1 MNMEIEKKIIL
12 FDGVCNLCNNSVQFI
27 IKRDKKDI
35 FRFAPL
41 QSEIGKKL
49 VAERRIDT
57 ARIDSII
64 LIEPQIA
71 YYTKSEAALRISKS
85 LSGLW
90 PVMSVFLGLPS
101 GFRDWIYDRV
111 AKNRYQWFGKRE
123 ECMIPSPE
131 LKEKFLA
138 FSADSNT

>member
-1 MNMEIEKKIIL
+1 MEKEKKIIL

-85 LSGLW
+85 LSGFW

-101 GFRDWIYDRV
+101 RLRDWIYDWV
-111 AKNRYQWFGKRE
+111 AKNRYKWFGRRE
-123 ECMIPSPE
+123 ECMIPTPE
-131 LKEKFLA
+131 MKNKFLA
-138 FSADSNT
+138 FSSGEIK